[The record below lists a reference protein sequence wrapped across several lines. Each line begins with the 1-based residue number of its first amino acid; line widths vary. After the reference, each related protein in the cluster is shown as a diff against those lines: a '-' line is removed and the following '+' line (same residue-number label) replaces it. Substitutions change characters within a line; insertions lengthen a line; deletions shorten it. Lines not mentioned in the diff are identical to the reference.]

1 MGTEKRVDYAAAY
14 RQFLNYGNGRSLK
27 EFCDTE
33 VTMTTIAFAVMPPRV
48 FGVNR

>member
-14 RQFLNYGNGRSLK
+14 RQFLNYGSGRSLK

-33 VTMTTIAFAVMPPRV
+33 DPRK
-48 FGVNR
+48 